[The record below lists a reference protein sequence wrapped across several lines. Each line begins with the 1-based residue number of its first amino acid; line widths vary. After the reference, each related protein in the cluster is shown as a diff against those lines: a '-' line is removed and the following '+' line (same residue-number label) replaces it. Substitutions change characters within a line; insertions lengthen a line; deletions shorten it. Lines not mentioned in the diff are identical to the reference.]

1 MKRYELQVRTCFFV
15 TKLVENMFDIK
26 ILKIYEK
33 CQYRKNLEAG
43 EYPFGETKL
52 KEFFGKNVTLHT
64 IVGKNGSGKSSLLDI
79 LFRMVN
85 NVGAV
90 MCKQESRD
98 ASAKVRYAR
107 HIYADLEYEKTF
119 EDAADGGIHHCK
131 LCCRD
136 TSLWIEFDSKV
147 YWLSDGSLRGASE
160 ENDTY
165 YDSIKEGYS
174 DEDFYDISDLRPLE
188 NKRLLG
194 KLLFYT
200 VATNYSMLGFQ
211 SADYDDE
218 DSLEWEDEIF
228 VVTDEHAYVVTDD
241 GKFVVTSDWVKKKNW
256 LKGVFH
262 KNDGYMCPIVLN
274 PFRDGGKI
282 NMDTE
287 AALTVNRLSAL
298 LISERMDKQPLI
310 EDYCLDYISY
320 DRKKDFYLRFK
331 PMYEKPDKD
340 DPDQEKK
347 NLLADGGDLKL
358 FKIASGKK
366 NTISWIVLDE
376 LGYPMTEGLSDT
388 EAYLRLYLVY
398 KILNIAAT
406 YPFYEEFKRFGDIN
420 KVFGVSVKGYGK
432 RSLLRQ
438 LVQRVELRDTHIEQ
452 KVHQTLRFLG
462 RIDAAKAKDQQF
474 DTSWLEGSFT
484 FDDYR
489 RKLDVPFEFA
499 SVEDCLGALPPNI
512 FWQTIYMKRW
522 DTEKNEWE
530 YGIPFKRMSSG
541 QKQMLYQLSTL
552 IYHLLNL
559 KSVPRSLVH
568 YSQVSIVLDEI
579 EVCFH
584 PEYQRMF
591 ISRLLEL
598 LVDRL
603 HLNEAFDIHLMMTTH
618 SPFILS
624 DIPNELIS
632 YMEKGHQLT
641 KGELEERKIRQ
652 PMAGNISELLHQSF
666 FLHKGFIGEYARKKI
681 LSLVEYL
688 KTGTADNDRWDDEQA
703 KLFIDGISEPYISK
717 QLRMLYDSRL

>member
-1 MKRYELQVRTCFFV
+1 
-15 TKLVENMFDIK
+15 MFDIK
-26 ILKIYEK
+26 SITIYTE

-43 EYPFGETKL
+43 EYLFGETKL

-79 LFRMVN
+79 MFRMVN

-107 HIYADLEYEKTF
+107 HIYADLEYVKSF
-119 EDAADGGIHHCK
+119 GDVDNGGIHHCK

-147 YWLSDGSLRGASE
+147 YWLSDGVLRGHSE

-165 YDSIKEGYS
+165 YDSIKVEYS
-174 DEDFYDISDLRPLE
+174 DKGFCDLSDMRPLE
-188 NKRLLG
+188 HKRILG

-211 SADYDDE
+211 SADYDE
-218 DSLEWEDEIF
+218 EESLEWNDELYVKDGNAF
-228 VVTDEHAYVVTDD
+228 VVDEQSGA
-241 GKFVVTSDWVKKKNW
+241 FVVDEGWVEKKNW

-298 LISERMDKQPLI
+298 LISERMDKHPLI
-310 EDYCLDYISY
+310 EDYNLDYISY
-320 DRKKDFYLRFK
+320 DRKKDFYMRFK
-331 PMYEKPDKD
+331 PIYEKPDKD
-340 DPDQEKK
+340 NPDQEKK
-347 NLLADGGDLKL
+347 NLLAEGGDLKQ
-358 FKIASGKK
+358 FKIASCRK

-376 LGYPMTEGLSDT
+376 LGYPMTEALSDT

-398 KILNIAAT
+398 KVLNIAAT
-406 YPFYEEFKRFGDIN
+406 YPFYEEFNRFGDIN
-420 KVFGVSVKGYGK
+420 KVFGVSTKGYGK
-432 RSLLRQ
+432 RSLLRR
-438 LVQRVELRDTHIEQ
+438 LVQRVKLRETHIEQ
-452 KVHQTLRFLG
+452 KVHQALRFLG
-462 RIDAAKAKDQQF
+462 KIETAKVKDPQF
-474 DTSWLEGSFT
+474 DTSWLERSFT
-484 FDDYR
+484 FDEYR
-489 RKLDVPFEFA
+489 RNLNVPDKFR

-512 FWQTIYMKRW
+512 FLQTIYMKRW
-522 DTEKNEWE
+522 DAEKCEWE
-530 YGIPFKRMSSG
+530 NNIPFKRMSSG

-559 KSVPRSLVH
+559 KSVPRNQVH
-568 YSQVSIVLDEI
+568 YYQVSIVLDEI

-603 HLNEAFDIHLMMTTH
+603 HLNESFGIHLMMTTH

-641 KGELEERKIRQ
+641 KGELEGRNIRQ

-666 FLHKGFIGEYARKKI
+666 FLHEGFIGEYARKKI

-688 KTGTADNDRWDDEQA
+688 KTGEAGVDGWDKEQA
-703 KLFIDGISEPYISK
+703 RIFVEGISEPFIYK
-717 QLRMLYDSRL
+717 RLKMLLERIL

>member
-79 LFRMVN
+79 MFRMVN

-194 KLLFYT
+194 QLLFYT

-228 VVTDEHAYVVTDD
+228 VVTDEHAYVATDD

-310 EDYCLDYISY
+310 EDSACHP
-320 DRKKDFYLRFK
+320 KK
-331 PMYEKPDKD
+331 
-340 DPDQEKK
+340 
-347 NLLADGGDLKL
+347 
-358 FKIASGKK
+358 
-366 NTISWIVLDE
+366 
-376 LGYPMTEGLSDT
+376 
-388 EAYLRLYLVY
+388 
-398 KILNIAAT
+398 
-406 YPFYEEFKRFGDIN
+406 
-420 KVFGVSVKGYGK
+420 
-432 RSLLRQ
+432 
-438 LVQRVELRDTHIEQ
+438 
-452 KVHQTLRFLG
+452 
-462 RIDAAKAKDQQF
+462 
-474 DTSWLEGSFT
+474 
-484 FDDYR
+484 
-489 RKLDVPFEFA
+489 
-499 SVEDCLGALPPNI
+499 
-512 FWQTIYMKRW
+512 
-522 DTEKNEWE
+522 
-530 YGIPFKRMSSG
+530 
-541 QKQMLYQLSTL
+541 
-552 IYHLLNL
+552 
-559 KSVPRSLVH
+559 
-568 YSQVSIVLDEI
+568 
-579 EVCFH
+579 
-584 PEYQRMF
+584 
-591 ISRLLEL
+591 
-598 LVDRL
+598 
-603 HLNEAFDIHLMMTTH
+603 
-618 SPFILS
+618 
-624 DIPNELIS
+624 
-632 YMEKGHQLT
+632 
-641 KGELEERKIRQ
+641 
-652 PMAGNISELLHQSF
+652 
-666 FLHKGFIGEYARKKI
+666 
-681 LSLVEYL
+681 
-688 KTGTADNDRWDDEQA
+688 
-703 KLFIDGISEPYISK
+703 
-717 QLRMLYDSRL
+717 